1 MKAAKEYLSNVPLI
15 ALVAANI
22 APVAGVLFL
31 NWDAFYIVLFYWAE
45 NVAVGFYTILKIAC
59 VKVPHP
65 FAHLGKLFAIP
76 FFMVHYGGFTG
87 VHGLLVLGV
96 FKEGNEG
103 LAGGANWPC
112 ILAFVQML
120 LNVIRQAYSIM
131 PPHMRLAMAALFA
144 SHGIS
149 FVYNYLI
156 KGEYAAS
163 NVNKLMAEPYGRVI
177 VMHIAILG
185 GGFLAMSLGS
195 PVGLLLALVV
205 LKTVVDMKF
214 HRREHQKKQKR
225 LKTATAKA

>member
-22 APVAGVLFL
+22 VPVAGVLFL
-31 NWDAFYIVLFYWAE
+31 GWDAFYLVLFYWAE

-65 FAHLGKLFAIP
+65 IAHLGKLFAIP
-76 FFMVHYGGFTG
+76 FFTVHYGGFTG
-87 VHGLLVLGV
+87 VHGLFILGM
-96 FKEGNEG
+96 FKKGGEG
-103 LAGGANWPC
+103 LGSGADWPC
-112 ILAFVQML
+112 FLVFVQML
-120 LNVIRQAYSIM
+120 LNVIREAYSIM

-149 FVYNYLI
+149 FIYNYLI

-163 NVNKLMAEPYGRVI
+163 KVNNLMGEPYGRVV

-185 GGFLAMSLGS
+185 GGFFAMSLGS
-195 PVGLLLALVV
+195 PMGLLLALVV
-205 LKTVVDMKF
+205 LKTVVDIRF

-225 LKTATAKA
+225 LKAAAAQA